1 MLYVWLRCVVHIIG
15 LVNGSRTTATWM
27 SATQDKYH
35 LEHIEFSTFVASKAI
50 STSQGAAFMSKF
62 LNSQRGIANI
72 SSSPDHFKEPLLQL

>member
-35 LEHIEFSTFVASKAI
+35 LEHI
-50 STSQGAAFMSKF
+50 
-62 LNSQRGIANI
+62 
-72 SSSPDHFKEPLLQL
+72 